1 MNCLLACL
9 PACLLTAVPLTL
21 LPRRLQDFTAHIAQ
35 AHIANFATPR
45 AGGAPPYRFLFH
57 AQAAGSGA
65 HVLVQVT
72 VAKSPAGSAA
82 AVVKSDDVAAAGHV
96 VDLLQNLLLTL

>member
-1 MNCLLACL
+1 ML
-9 PACLLTAVPLTL
+9 PTDRSAAPL
-21 LPRRLQDFTAHIAQ
+21 PSQDFTAHIAQ

-57 AQAAGSGA
+57 AQASGTGS

-82 AVVKSDDVAAAGHV
+82 AVVKSDDAGAAEHV